1 MGPPS
6 GKVENIPLTNKQMS
20 SRKALVSRPV
30 YGKSPKAECESGQV
44 GSRRI

>member
-20 SRKALVSRPV
+20 SRKALVSGPV
-30 YGKSPKAECESGQV
+30 YGKSPKAERDSGQL